1 MSGTAFK
8 IAASTIIVSM
18 TMVACT
24 AQSAAMRRLASPNA
38 SDSRSAR
45 DAAQLHEQAVRAM
58 QQGEVSQ
65 ALEAIENAVAM
76 SPRDAGYRLYLGDV
90 YMRSG
95 RFEAARASFAD
106 VLELDPANIRAG
118 LSLSLMHVALG
129 RPQAAV
135 AQLDELSGRASAAD
149 LGLAYALAG
158 MPERAIEILE
168 PAARSFGAS
177 PRLRQNLALSYAL
190 AGDWQRART
199 VAAQDV
205 SPADLGP
212 RLQQWAALATPEGA
226 SRQVANLL
234 GVSPIAD
241 PGQPVRLALAPST
254 PEPTE
259 AYAYAEAPAPSFEA
273 QAYAEATPVADS
285 GSDWGLPAEA
295 AQAAPVE
302 VAEQM
307 PSYYLPAPEAPAER
321 SEAEFRYAAAAR
333 TLTRPEPAVARTASA
348 PLPAPL
354 FERAAPRP
362 IDAGVA
368 RGDSPFVVQL
378 GAFSNE
384 GNAERAWQQAETRFG
399 LVRHVPLTTT
409 IDINGR
415 TLHRVSVSGFA
426 SRSDAARLCGSIR
439 ARGGA
444 CFVRANAGDASVRW
458 AARYA
463 DDRNRDA

>member
-1 MSGTAFK
+1 MNRTAFK

-24 AQSAAMRRLASPNA
+24 AQSGAMRRLVTPNA
-38 SDSRSAR
+38 DNSRSAR
-45 DAAQLHEQAVRAM
+45 EAAQLHEQAIRSL
-58 QQGEVSQ
+58 QQGQVEQ
-65 ALEAIENAVAM
+65 ALDAIENAVVA
-76 SPRDAGYRLYLGDV
+76 SPRDAGYRLLLADI
-90 YMRSG
+90 YMKSG
-95 RFEAARASFAD
+95 RFEAARATFAD
-106 VLELDPANIRAG
+106 VLELDEANIRAG

-135 AQLDELSGRASAAD
+135 AQLDALSGRASAAD

-168 PAARSFGAS
+168 PSARSLHAS

-190 AGDWQRART
+190 AGDWQRARA

-205 SPADLGP
+205 SPAELGT
-212 RLQQWAALATPEGA
+212 RLQQWAALATPGA
-226 SRQVANLL
+226 AATHVASLL
-234 GVSPIAD
+234 GVTPVAD
-241 PGQPVRLALAPST
+241 PGQPVRLALAPAVPESYAFAQAET
-254 PEPTE
+254 PSFAPDTF
-259 AYAYAEAPAPSFEA
+259 AEAAPA
-273 QAYAEATPVADS
+273 AE
-285 GSDWGLPAEA
+285 SDWGLPAPPAEA
-295 AQAAPVE
+295 AVQD
-302 VAEQM
+302 AEQV

-321 SEAEFRYAAAAR
+321 DEAEVRYAAAAR
-333 TLTRPEPAVARTASA
+333 TLTRPERAVVRTASA

-354 FERAAPRP
+354 FEREAPRP
-362 IDAGVA
+362 VDAGVA
-368 RGDSPFVVQL
+368 RGDSRFVVQL

-384 GNAERAWQQAETRFG
+384 GNAERAWQQAEGRFG
-399 LVRHVPLTTT
+399 LAEHVPLTTT

-426 SRSDAARLCGSIR
+426 SQSDAARLCGSIR

-458 AARYA
+458 AARYVEA
-463 DDRNRDA
+463 RDRDA